1 MPAASL
7 RSVIEHG
14 SHHMV
19 RALVKGVI
27 IGTLI
32 FVFLLGLAL
41 LGFRPA
47 FELAIWLS
55 IPIIYAVG
63 PAFNLLSF
71 ESLEGPPGSVAI
83 IFISS
88 WLELVV
94 IVTFVTT
101 ILFRLRLSNPAFKRC
116 ALKRT
121 P

>member
-1 MPAASL
+1 
-7 RSVIEHG
+7 
-14 SHHMV
+14 MV

-32 FVFLLGLAL
+32 FFFLLGVGL

-55 IPIIYAVG
+55 IPIIYVVG
-63 PAFNLLSF
+63 PAFSF
-71 ESLEGPPGSVAI
+71 LTFDSLEGPPGGVAL

-88 WLELVV
+88 WLELIV
-94 IVTFVTT
+94 IVT
-101 ILFRLRLSNPAFKRC
+101 ILFRLRPSNLAFKRD
-116 ALKRT
+116 ALRRA

>member
-1 MPAASL
+1 
-7 RSVIEHG
+7 
-14 SHHMV
+14 MV

-32 FVFLLGLAL
+32 FFFLIGVGL

-55 IPIIYAVG
+55 VPFIYVVG
-63 PAFNLLSF
+63 PAFNLLPFKSI
-71 ESLEGPPGSVAI
+71 EGSPGGVAI

-88 WLELVV
+88 WLELIV
-94 IVTFVTT
+94 ILT
-101 ILFRLRLSNPAFKRC
+101 ILFRLRLSNLAFKRD
-116 ALKRT
+116 ALKRA

>member
-1 MPAASL
+1 
-7 RSVIEHG
+7 
-14 SHHMV
+14 MV

-32 FVFLLGLAL
+32 FLSLVGLGL

-55 IPIIYAVG
+55 IPIIYVVG

-71 ESLEGPPGSVAI
+71 ESLEGLAI
-83 IFISS
+83 IFVSS
-88 WLELVV
+88 WLALIV
-94 IVTFVTT
+94 IVTFLTT
-101 ILFRLRLSNPAFKRC
+101 IIFRLRLSNPVFKRD
-116 ALKRT
+116 ALKRA